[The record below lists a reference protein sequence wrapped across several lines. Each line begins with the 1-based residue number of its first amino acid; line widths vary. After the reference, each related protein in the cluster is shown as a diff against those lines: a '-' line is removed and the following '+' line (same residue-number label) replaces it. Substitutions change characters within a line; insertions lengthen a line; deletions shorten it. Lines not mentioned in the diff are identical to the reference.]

1 MRIIF
6 LTWAAGEFSPVVVH
20 VCVEAV
26 DLHLASERNV
36 NAGCRHYDL
45 AECRYSLGAGLGGEW
60 RVGLGVVEDQFD
72 LRNV

>member
-1 MRIIF
+1 MGS
-6 LTWAAGEFSPVVVH
+6 WAAGEFSPVVVH

-26 DLHLASERNV
+26 DLQLTSERNV

-60 RVGLGVVEDQFD
+60 KAGLRVIEDQFD
-72 LRNV
+72 L